1 MTSLPPLLQGAR
13 VTLRPLTPAD
23 KDLFYQWAVRS
34 DATPFIF
41 NTADDARLPSWEQ
54 LFSDYQPHYFDPSDP
69 AQGQSFGILAED
81 RLIGQVNYDGIDP
94 LDNSTEL
101 DIWIASSTDT
111 SRGYG
116 TDALNTLVEYLFRE
130 LGVEVCTIV
139 PAASNTRAV
148 RTYEKAGFRLA
159 REVTHNQVRWL
170 HMERQRPAS

>member
-1 MTSLPPLLQGAR
+1 MTTIPPLLQGAR

-23 KDLFYQWAVRS
+23 QDLFYQWAVRS

-41 NTADDARLPSWEQ
+41 HGEASEGLPTWEQ
-54 LFSDYQPHYFDPSDP
+54 LFASYQPHYFDDSDP
-69 AQGQSFGILAED
+69 TQGQSFGIQAEG

-101 DIWIASSTDT
+101 DIWIASSGDT

-116 TDALNTLVEYLFRE
+116 TDALNTLVEFLFE
-130 LGVEVCTIV
+130 QLGVERCTIV

-170 HMERQRPAS
+170 HMERCRPA

>member
-1 MTSLPPLLQGAR
+1 M

-23 KDLFYQWAVRS
+23 KESFYQWAVRS
-34 DATPFIF
+34 DATPYIF
-41 NTADDARLPSWEQ
+41 GPQGTEQ
-54 LFSDYQPHYFDPSDP
+54 LPTWEELFTDYQPHYFDSSDP
-69 AQGQSFGILAED
+69 LQGQSFGILVD
-81 RLIGQVNYDGIDP
+81 GRLIGQINYDGIES

-101 DIWIASSTDT
+101 DIWIASSPDT

-116 TDALNTLVEYLFRE
+116 TDALNTLVDYLFAH

-170 HMERQRPAS
+170 HMERQRPS

>member
-1 MTSLPPLLQGAR
+1 MA
-13 VTLRPLTPAD
+13 LRPLTPAD

-41 NTADDARLPSWEQ
+41 GNEGGLPTWEE
-54 LFSDYQPHYFDPSDP
+54 LFTDYQPHYFDGSDP
-69 AQGQSFGILAED
+69 LQGQSFGIVVDE
-81 RLIGQVNYDGIDP
+81 RLIGQVNYDSIDP
-94 LDNSTEL
+94 LDNSAEL
-101 DIWIASSTDT
+101 DIWIANSPDT

-116 TDALNTLVEYLFRE
+116 TDALNTLVEYLFTQ

-139 PAASNTRAV
+139 PAASNSRAV

-170 HMERQRPAS
+170 HMERQRPA

>member
-1 MTSLPPLLQGAR
+1 MTTNPPLLQGSL

-23 KDLFYQWAVRS
+23 KELFYQWAVRS

-41 NTADDARLPSWEQ
+41 EGEGGAALPTWEQ
-54 LFSDYQPHYFDPSDP
+54 LFADYQPHYFDGSDP
-69 AQGQSFGILAED
+69 ALGQSFGIVVNGQP
-81 RLIGQVNYDGIDP
+81 IGQVNYDSIDP

-101 DIWIASSTDT
+101 DIWIASRTDT

-116 TDALNTLVEYLFRE
+116 TDALNTLVDYLFAQ
-130 LGVEVCTIV
+130 LGVELCTIV

-170 HMERQRPAS
+170 HMERQRPV